1 MDMGK
6 GTLRKRGH
14 RVPED
19 CCLCSYLLQ
28 IGPETSSLW
37 EGEPFSFHQGC
48 CPPSLNALKGL
59 HGATG
64 IYLVPEIAPSE
75 NRHYLEK
82 SQWSAS
88 ILPNL
93 SEHVSILN
101 FQMVMNQ

>member
-28 IGPETSSLW
+28 IGPGTSSLW

-75 NRHYLEK
+75 NRHYLE
-82 SQWSAS
+82 
-88 ILPNL
+88 ILCISCSL
-93 SEHVSILN
+93 HTRETQTMAI
-101 FQMVMNQ
+101 QI